1 MNSNRNGWDSTKRA
15 KTLYFRRVSF
25 TENRNPYRSNH
36 QRCSMKKGVI
46 RIFVKFTG
54 NSCDRASFLIKL
66 QALGLQFYQKR
77 DSGPRVFL

>member
-1 MNSNRNGWDSTKRA
+1 MAGIAQNGQ
-15 KTLYFRRVSF
+15 RRFIFVVF
-25 TENRNPYRSNH
+25 PLLRIEIRSNH

-66 QALGLQFYQKR
+66 QALGLQFY
-77 DSGPRVFL
+77 